1 MRKKFGN
8 GNIVKGEQEKLDVAP
23 PIGILNK
30 KDFKALGDMNKK
42 AGGGMIRQMY
52 KKGKTVKKNY
62 HKTKDGRIVRKGLYY
77 YMNRAKKRG
86 TSKSKKDTTVTAKA
100 LKRSAKTA
108 KA

>member
-8 GNIVKGEQEKLDVAP
+8 GGDVTGDNKYTQHDKLV
-23 PIGILNK
+23 N
-30 KDFKALGDMNKK
+30 LGVLPKPTKK

-52 KKGKTVKKNY
+52 KKGKSVKKGY
-62 HKTKDGRIVRKGLYY
+62 HRTKDGRIAKKGLYY